1 MAEECVVC
9 NAPLVYLEKDEPM
22 ECAVCHKREMSK
34 TRCVNDHYVCN
45 DCHMKGLDAVIA
57 LCLDEKSKNPV
68 EILEKCMNL
77 PFCHMH
83 GPEHH
88 VLVGVSLLTAYKNA
102 GGKIDLPSALS
113 EMVNRG
119 KQIPGGACGF
129 WGACGAGISTG
140 MFISIISQSTPFT
153 NLPLSL
159 SNLMTSEALK
169 SIGTVGGPRCCKR
182 NSYLAIIAAT
192 RFVKEHTG
200 IETELPKIVCARSA
214 KNNRCIGNRCP
225 FFKSR
230 LNNP

>member
-1 MAEECVVC
+1 M
-9 NAPLVYLEKDEPM
+9 YEK
-22 ECAVCHKREMSK
+22 R
-34 TRCVNDHYVCN
+34 
-45 DCHMKGLDAVIA
+45 IA
-57 LCLDEKSKNPV
+57 EKSVNNGRNSRKYFDVGLYDFRDEISSFRIFRKKNRSS
-68 EILEKCMNL
+68 ESRG
-77 PFCHMH
+77 H
-83 GPEHH
+83 GYQKTP
-88 VLVGVSLLTAYKNA
+88 
-102 GGKIDLPSALS
+102 
-113 EMVNRG
+113 
-119 KQIPGGACGF
+119 KQNHQRRNYRRKYRL
-129 WGACGAGISTG
+129 CGAGISTG
-140 MFISIISQSTPFT
+140 MFISVISQSTPFT

-200 IETELPKIVCARSA
+200 IETELPEIVCTRSA